1 MKRGLLV
8 QLSLQ
13 QDVTLHTCAQV
24 CLIDWS
30 ADGKKGMPTE
40 IVVNETVPLWPKV
53 GAPRTNGTR
62 SVSRTDRTRSVSRT
76 DRTRSVSRT
85 DRTLSVSRTDRTR
98 SVSRTDRTRCGP
110 CAARGVRGASPR
122 WGG

>member
-1 MKRGLLV
+1 MPSWGGTGQPRAAPCGMKRGLLV

-30 ADGKKGMPTE
+30 ADGKEGMPTE

-76 DRTRSVSRT
+76 DRTR
-85 DRTLSVSRTDRTR
+85 
-98 SVSRTDRTRCGP
+98 CGP